1 MFNVACFCGCCY
13 SFSDGAGLCPRCGRA
28 AVVPISSTGPGSGRR
43 QVRPETLVLTDA
55 TRTLVLTSVNTV
67 VGECDAHRPGAGG
80 EN

>member
-28 AVVPISSTGPGSGRR
+28 AVVPISSPGSRTDRR
-43 QVRPETLVLTDA
+43 QVRSETFVLTDR
-55 TRTLVLTSVNTV
+55 TRTLVLTSVNAAA
-67 VGECDAHRPGAGG
+67 GECDAHRPGAGD